1 MELCFDHGNSGSKP
15 AFEARGSFENIHWN
29 ERFYRLFRILTRPR
43 RCTSAGK
50 SHSKLNLLC
59 AESVFREP
67 KFLESHVEELSG
79 LPRFS
84 PGFSLAPPS
93 CQLLARVPDEEW
105 PQSHDP
111 SVSPR
116 QEL

>member
-1 MELCFDHGNSGSKP
+1 MEVCFDHRNSGSKP
-15 AFEARGSFENIHWN
+15 AFEARGRFENIHWN
-29 ERFYRLFRILTRPR
+29 ERFYRLFRIWTGPR

-50 SHSKLNLLC
+50 RHSKLNLLC

-67 KFLESHVEELSG
+67 KLLESLAEELSG
-79 LPRFS
+79 LPRFFA
-84 PGFSLAPPS
+84 GFSLARPS
-93 CQLLARVPDEEW
+93 CQLPARVPDEEW

-116 QEL
+116 